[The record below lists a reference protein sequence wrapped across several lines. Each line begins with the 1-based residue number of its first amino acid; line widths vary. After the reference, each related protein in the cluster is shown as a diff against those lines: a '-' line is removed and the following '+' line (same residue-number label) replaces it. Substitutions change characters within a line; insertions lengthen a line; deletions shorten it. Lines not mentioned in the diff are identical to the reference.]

1 MTMIEQC
8 TFGSMIISGKQYTSD
23 LKIINGQVHSD
34 WWRKSGHA
42 VDVAEVADIL
52 KEKPD
57 YLIIGSGSF
66 GLMKLSDQLK
76 QHLID
81 CGVHVIEEP
90 TSTAIHT
97 FNQMYADGKNVAAG
111 FHLTC

>member
-1 MTMIEQC
+1 MIERYS
-8 TFGSMIISGKQYTSD
+8 FGSINILGKQYTSD
-23 LKIINGQVHSD
+23 LKIIDGQVHPD
-34 WWRKSGHA
+34 WRRKSGHT
-42 VDVAEVADIL
+42 VDVAEITDIL
-52 KEKPD
+52 SAKPE

-66 GLMKLSDQLK
+66 GMMKLSDQSK

-81 CGVHVIEEP
+81 YGVNVIKER

-97 FNQMYADGKNVAAG
+97 FNQMYAEGKDVAAA